1 MITIHRADDVFSVDT
16 EQTQR
21 YDAAHS
27 LCGCGYC
34 RNYYAQI
41 KGKLPKLDAFLREF
55 GVDMAKLDEI
65 SSVETDGLYPC
76 GLHRLQK
83 RSSHG
88 ARYDPYRGCVA
99 FRGCHHRR
107 LCFPQRANRNILY
120 DLRHGYRAS
129 VGVGRTVSEVDEEP
143 IRENERNVNDLFIE
157 YYLPPAARF
166 LPIAAFFIGNVPP
179 AAHFSQQLEKWAKAH
194 TVVSADFQ
202 PRCGV
207 KIGTLPRNH
216 LASSATGGASAV
228 SAKNQWFLDFLYL
241 QEFRSI

>member
-1 MITIHRADDVFSVDT
+1 MITIQRSDDVFSVDT

-21 YDAAHS
+21 YDEAHS
-27 LCGCGYC
+27 LCDCGYC
-34 RNYYAQI
+34 RNYYAPI

-55 GVDMAKLDEI
+55 GVDMAKPDEI

-76 GLHRLQK
+76 GLHRLRK

-88 ARYDPYRGCVA
+88 ARYDPYRECVA

-120 DLRHGYRAS
+120 DLSHGHRAS
-129 VGVGRTVSEVDEEP
+129 VGVGRIVSEVDEEP
-143 IRENERNVNDLFIE
+143 IRENERNANDLFIE
-157 YYLPPAARF
+157 YYL
-166 LPIAAFFIGNVPP
+166 PP

-207 KIGTLPRNH
+207 KIG
-216 LASSATGGASAV
+216 
-228 SAKNQWFLDFLYL
+228 
-241 QEFRSI
+241 

>member
-1 MITIHRADDVFSVDT
+1 MLSYLLSDHGKVSYGYQEMLAMITIQRADDVFSVDT

-21 YDAAHS
+21 YDEAHS
-27 LCGCGYC
+27 PCDCGYC
-34 RNYYAQI
+34 RNYYAPI
-41 KGKLPKLDAFLREF
+41 KSKLPKLDAFL
-55 GVDMAKLDEI
+55 
-65 SSVETDGLYPC
+65 
-76 GLHRLQK
+76 
-83 RSSHG
+83 
-88 ARYDPYRGCVA
+88 
-99 FRGCHHRR
+99 
-107 LCFPQRANRNILY
+107 
-120 DLRHGYRAS
+120 
-129 VGVGRTVSEVDEEP
+129 VDEEP
-143 IRENERNVNDLFIE
+143 IRENERNANGLFIE
-157 YYLPPAARF
+157 YYLPPAVHF

-228 SAKNQWFLDFLYL
+228 SAKNHWFLDFLYL